1 MQPNKVRSNRSKGEG
16 SIYQHT
22 DGRWMY
28 SIMHAG
34 KRLTKSLKTRDY
46 DEALRNYQRVR
57 NQFMGRIDR
66 GELEPSSVK
75 TLTIGELVI
84 GYIKHVQD
92 NGRKSEYVIRK
103 VLGKLQQGREFIPT
117 RKVAT
122 LTTPDFKAYRDREV
136 GAGVAHA
143 TINYRF
149 ALLRAAMNLEMKQT
163 PSRVGKVPYIP
174 IIQVDNRREGF
185 LEYDDRQALLDSLP
199 QSLKALF
206 VIAFHSGCRLG
217 EVLNMKWSDVDW
229 KNRVIRL
236 PRTKNGDKR
245 NLPWWG
251 GIEEHLRAQKAY
263 RDKHHPKCE
272 YLFFWMSEDVQLDHG
287 GVRNVP
293 GTPIRDFRK
302 SWDSAVEV
310 ANEANPNVSIN
321 LLFHD
326 LRRSGVRVM
335 VQEAEIPESQA
346 MLISGHKTRAML
358 ERYNIVSLK
367 NVQDAGAKLDAW
379 SRTRK
384 APASEP
390 APAEVPAARAVR

>member
-1 MQPNKVRSNRSKGEG
+1 MANRSKGEG

-28 SIMHAG
+28 SIMHQG

-46 DEALRNYQRVR
+46 DEALKNYQRVR

-75 TLTIGELVI
+75 TLTIGELVT

-103 VLGKLQQGREFIPT
+103 VLGKLQQGREFIPA

-122 LTTPDFKAYRDREV
+122 LTTQDFKVYRDREV
-136 GAGVAHA
+136 DAGVAHA

-149 ALLRAAMNLEMKQT
+149 ALLRAAMNLETKQT

-185 LEYDDRQALLDSLP
+185 LEYDDHQAVLDSLP

-206 VIAFHSGCRLG
+206 VVAFHSGCRLG

-229 KNRVIRL
+229 KNRIIRL

-251 GIEEHLRAQKAY
+251 GIESHLRAQKAY
-263 RDKHHPKCE
+263 RDKHHPECE
-272 YLFFWMSEDVQLDHG
+272 HLFFWMSEDVQLDHG

-302 SWDSAVEV
+302 SWESAVEA
-310 ANEANPNVSIN
+310 ANEANPNVSMD

-335 VQEAEIPESQA
+335 VQEAGIPESQA

-367 NVQDAGAKLDAW
+367 NIQDAGAKLDAW

-384 APASEP
+384 APTSEP
-390 APAEVPAARAVR
+390 APVEVPAARAVR